1 VRLSHAP
8 RTISS
13 RFDED
18 NLVSA
23 VGLVPVMALADR
35 AGLSDLVGE
44 HVFLA
49 KPGGCNAPV
58 KVSALVAGMIAGA
71 DSIEDMDLLRHGG
84 MHRLFGGIRAPS
96 TCGTFLRAFTFGH
109 VLQLAAVS
117 RRLLAGLAGRAL
129 LLVGADQ
136 ISFVDID
143 DTMKATYGYAKQ
155 GAGYGYNGVKGLN
168 ALLGTITTP
177 NGAPLI
183 CGALL
188 RKGNTSSA
196 RGAARFVAGC
206 VHTAKDAGAGA
217 DGGLVVMRADS
228 AFYSHAVVAAAR
240 RGGARFCITARQNRS
255 VQAAIATID
264 EAGWTPIQYP
274 NAIFDADE
282 QRWISDAEV
291 AELDYTAFTSR
302 PTAEQVSARLIVR
315 RVTRLHTA
323 PKVSGQGVLCDT
335 YRYHAVFTDT
345 PITMLLAESQ
355 HRGHAIIEG
364 VHADLRA
371 GALAHLPSGHFQ
383 ANAAWLQCAVMAFNL
398 TRAAG
403 ALAGG
408 RHTKSTT
415 ASLRAHLI
423 SAPARIA
430 TTGRRPTLRLP
441 RDWPWQPG
449 WQQLFDTATTGP
461 PTPAAA

>member
-1 VRLSHAP
+1 VQLSHAP
-8 RTISS
+8 HTISS

-23 VGLVPVMALADR
+23 VGLVPVMALAQR

-44 HVFLA
+44 HVALA
-49 KPGGCNAPV
+49 KPGGANAPI
-58 KVSALVAGMIAGA
+58 KVGALVAGMVAGA
-71 DSIEDMDLLRHGG
+71 DSIDDMGLLRHGG
-84 MHRLFGGIRAPS
+84 MHRIFGGVRAPS
-96 TCGTFLRAFTFGH
+96 TCGTFLRTFTFGH

-117 RRLLAGLAGRAL
+117 RRLLANLTGHAP

-136 ISFVDID
+136 VSFVDID
-143 DTMKATYGYAKQ
+143 DTMKAIYGYAKQ
-155 GAGYGYNGVKGLN
+155 GAGYGYNGVKELN
-168 ALLGTITTP
+168 ALLGTVTTP
-177 NGAPLI
+177 TGAPLI

-188 RKGNTSSA
+188 RKGSTSSA
-196 RGAARFVAGC
+196 RGAARFVASC
-206 VHTAKDAGAGA
+206 VHAAQGAGAGR
-217 DGGLVVMRADS
+217 DGGLIVTRGDS

-240 RGGARFCITARQNRS
+240 RAGACFSITARQNRS
-255 VQAAIATID
+255 VQAAIANID
-264 EAGWTPIQYP
+264 DNAWTPIKYP
-274 NAIFDADE
+274 NAIFDDDE
-282 QRWISDAEV
+282 QCWVSDAEV

-302 PTAEQVSARLIVR
+302 RKSERVTARLIVR
-315 RVTRLHTA
+315 RVKRLNGTPRA
-323 PKVSGQGVLCDT
+323 SGQGVLFDT

-345 PITMLLAESQ
+345 PITMLQAESQ
-355 HRGHAIIEG
+355 HRGHAIIEQ

-408 RHTKSTT
+408 LHTKATT

-423 SAPARIA
+423 SVPARIA
-430 TTGRRPTLRLP
+430 TSARRPTLHLP
-441 RDWPWQPG
+441 RDWPWETG
-449 WQQLFDTATTGP
+449 WQQLFDTVTTGP
-461 PTPAAA
+461 PTATAA

>member
-1 VRLSHAP
+1 MQLSHAP

-35 AGLSDLVGE
+35 AGLSELVGE
-44 HVFLA
+44 HVALS
-49 KPGGCNAPV
+49 KPGGCNAAV
-58 KVSALVAGMIAGA
+58 KVSALVAGMVAGA
-71 DSIEDMDLLRHGG
+71 DSIDDMDLLRHGG

-96 TCGTFLRAFTFGH
+96 TCGTFLRTFTFGN

-117 RRLLAGLAGRAL
+117 RRLLAGLAGHAPL
-129 LLVGADQ
+129 LPGADQ

-143 DTMKATYGYAKQ
+143 DTMKGTYDYAKQ

-168 ALLGTITTP
+168 ALLGTVTTP
-177 NGAPLI
+177 TGAPLI

-188 RKGNTSSA
+188 RQGSTNSA
-196 RGAARFVAGC
+196 RGAARFVASC
-206 VHTAKDAGAGA
+206 VHVAQGAGAGH
-217 DGGLVVMRADS
+217 DGALIVTRGDS
-228 AFYSHAVVAAAR
+228 AFFSHAVVAAAR
-240 RGGARFCITARQNRS
+240 RSGACFSVTARQNRS

-264 EAGWTPIQYP
+264 EQAWTPIQYP
-274 NAIFDADE
+274 NAIWEEAE

-291 AELDYTAFTSR
+291 AEIDYTAFTSR
-302 PTAEQVSARLIVR
+302 RKSEQVTARLIVR
-315 RVTRLHTA
+315 RVTRRHAA
-323 PKVSGQGVLCDT
+323 PKSSGQGMLFDT
-335 YRYHAVFTDT
+335 YRYHAVFTDS
-345 PITMLLAESQ
+345 PITMLQAESQ
-355 HRGHAIIEG
+355 HRGHALIEQ

-403 ALAGG
+403 TLAGSL
-408 RHTKSTT
+408 HTKATT
-415 ASLRAHLI
+415 ATLRAHLI
-423 SAPARIA
+423 SVPARIA
-430 TTGRRPTLRLP
+430 TSGRRPTLHLP
-441 RDWPWQPG
+441 RDWPWEPG
-449 WQQLFDTATTGP
+449 WQQLFDTLATGP

>member
-1 VRLSHAP
+1 LLANLSGHAP
-8 RTISS
+8 
-13 RFDED
+13 
-18 NLVSA
+18 
-23 VGLVPVMALADR
+23 
-35 AGLSDLVGE
+35 
-44 HVFLA
+44 
-49 KPGGCNAPV
+49 
-58 KVSALVAGMIAGA
+58 
-71 DSIEDMDLLRHGG
+71 LL
-84 MHRLFGGIRAPS
+84 P
-96 TCGTFLRAFTFGH
+96 
-109 VLQLAAVS
+109 
-117 RRLLAGLAGRAL
+117 
-129 LLVGADQ
+129 GADQ
-136 ISFVDID
+136 ISFLDID

-217 DGGLVVMRADS
+217 DGGLIVMRADS

-240 RGGARFCITARQNRS
+240 RGGARFSLTARQNRS
-255 VQAAIATID
+255 VKAAIATID
-264 EAGWTPIQYP
+264 DQAWTPIQYP
-274 NAIFDADE
+274 NAIFDEDE

-302 PTAEQVSARLIVR
+302 PKAEHVSARLIVR

-323 PKVSGQGVLCDT
+323 PKVSGQGVLFDT

-345 PITMLLAESQ
+345 PITMLQAESQ

-423 SAPARIA
+423 SVPARIA
-430 TTGRRPTLRLP
+430 TSGRRPTLHLP

>member
-1 VRLSHAP
+1 M
-8 RTISS
+8 
-13 RFDED
+13 
-18 NLVSA
+18 SA

-35 AGLSDLVGE
+35 GGLSDLVDE
-44 HVFLA
+44 HVALT
-49 KPGGCNAPV
+49 KPGGCNAPI
-58 KVSALVAGMIAGA
+58 KVSALVAGMVAGA
-71 DSIEDMDLLRHGG
+71 DSIDDMDLLRHGG
-84 MHRLFGGIRAPS
+84 MGRLFGGIRAPS

-117 RRLLAGLAGRAL
+117 RRLLAGLAGRAPL
-129 LLVGADQ
+129 LPGADQ
-136 ISFVDID
+136 VSFLDID

-177 NGAPLI
+177 TGAPLI

-228 AFYSHAVVAAAR
+228 AFYAQSVVAAAR
-240 RGGARFCITARQNRS
+240 RSGARFSITARQNRS

-264 EAGWTPIQYP
+264 DHAWTPIQYP
-274 NAIFDADE
+274 NAIWEETE

-291 AELDYTAFTSR
+291 AEIDYTAFTSR
-302 PTAEQVSARLIVR
+302 AKAEHVTARLIVR
-315 RVTRLHTA
+315 RVTRLHA
-323 PKVSGQGVLCDT
+323 SPKASGQGVLFDT

-345 PITMLLAESQ
+345 PITVLQAESQ
-355 HRGHAIIEG
+355 HRGHAIIEQ

-403 ALAGG
+403 VLAGG

-423 SAPARIA
+423 SVPARIA
-430 TTGRRPTLRLP
+430 TTGRRPTLHLP

-449 WQQLFDTATTGP
+449 WQQLFDTTTTGP
-461 PTPAAA
+461 PTTAAA

>member
-1 VRLSHAP
+1 
-8 RTISS
+8 
-13 RFDED
+13 
-18 NLVSA
+18 LVSA
-23 VGLVPVMALADR
+23 VGLVPVMALAQR
-35 AGLSDLVGE
+35 AGLSDLVDE
-44 HVFLA
+44 HVALTKA
-49 KPGGCNAPV
+49 SGCNAPV
-58 KVSALVAGMIAGA
+58 KVSALVAGMVAGA
-71 DSIEDMDLLRHGG
+71 DSIDDMDLLRHGG
-84 MHRLFGGIRAPS
+84 MHRIFGGIRAPS
-96 TCGTFLRAFTFGH
+96 TCGTFLRTFTFGH

-117 RRLLAGLAGRAL
+117 RRLLANLTGHAPLMP
-129 LLVGADQ
+129 GADQ

-177 NGAPLI
+177 TGAPLI

-188 RKGNTSSA
+188 RRGSTGSA
-196 RGAARFVAGC
+196 RGAARFVASC
-206 VHTAKDAGAGA
+206 VHTAQGAGAGRG
-217 DGGLVVMRADS
+217 GGLVVMRADS
-228 AFYSHAVVAAAR
+228 AFYSHAVVAAVGRA
-240 RGGARFCITARQNRS
+240 GACFSITARQNRS

-264 EAGWTPIQYP
+264 AQAWTPIQYP
-274 NAIFDADE
+274 NAIFDEAE

-291 AELDYTAFTSR
+291 AEIDYTAFISR
-302 PTAEQVSARLIVR
+302 PTAEQVTARLIVR
-315 RVTRLHTA
+315 RVKRLQSGA
-323 PKVSGQGVLCDT
+323 KASGQGVLFDT

-345 PITMLLAESQ
+345 PITMLQAESQ
-355 HRGHAIIEG
+355 HRGHAIIEQ

-403 ALAGG
+403 ALAGSL
-408 RHTKSTT
+408 HTKATT

-423 SAPARIA
+423 SVPARI
-430 TTGRRPTLRLP
+430 TTSARRPTLHLP
-441 RDWPWQPG
+441 RDWPWETG
-449 WQQLFDTATTGP
+449 WQQLFDTVTTRP